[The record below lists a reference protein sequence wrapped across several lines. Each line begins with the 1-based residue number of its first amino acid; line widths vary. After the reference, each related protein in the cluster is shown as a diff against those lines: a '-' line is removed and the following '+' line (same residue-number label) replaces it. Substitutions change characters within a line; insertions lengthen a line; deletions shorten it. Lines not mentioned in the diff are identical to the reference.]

1 MKRLLLSVLTFL
13 ALVSADG
20 IAAAQPQGTQGAAP
34 APQGQQPQQGG
45 TAPAPGSREAMWYA
59 PTAEDWAKPVL
70 IKFQRTWEDAVAVS
84 KETGRPILVCVNM
97 DGEIASE
104 HYAGVRYRQPEI
116 AKLYEPYVSVIAS
129 VYRHNPRD
137 HDEQGNRILCP
148 RFGCVTCGE
157 HIAMEPIVY
166 EKFLDGRRIAPRHV
180 MVELDGTEVYDV
192 FYAFDTASV
201 FKAIGDGIANRKTPI
216 PPVLRGDVAL
226 VDKVKSRDVDDRRA
240 VEEAFRSGDQKVR
253 DELLAAALANPQAA
267 PTDLVRLAV
276 FGLDADQARKGRLA
290 LADAQAPEA
299 ADLIGE
305 TLRAPLESGER
316 EALLVALDRLAPQSA
331 RARSLAVVHRGV
343 ARRSETVD
351 VDSWAKALEGGASYA
366 AAAEKSAVL
375 DQVDTKAKEA
385 AANPDDPAAQARLAE
400 ALLGQVS
407 EYLSTGARPGYGR
420 SGRQLERLM
429 IEDARAAALKAK
441 DLGARSWAVHGTL
454 AITAFQLGNY
464 DEAYKAAELA
474 MKEQPADPQGWA
486 AMQVLAIFAEA
497 RQEAI
502 VKAVR
507 AKQEWPGQ
515 WLTDVHATYSV
526 LLRHPQSRDVHVA
539 NHHDFLK
546 FFGGFEQANRSLDA
560 GLVRFPESWILHER
574 LRNRILEERG
584 VNGLESVYAKLLQEQ
599 PSNNMTWY
607 AAYASLVGAEFHR
620 RAGRMEQAVGSYDRA
635 IALYDR
641 CIAENA
647 ESKPNADHY
656 AAIALAGK
664 ARLALE
670 EGRLER
676 ALELS
681 LAGIARR
688 PEATATLDGLNI
700 SPADTARMLR
710 TKLREAQLEEQL
722 KQLQSVLDGLDPE
735 LLELPAYERE
745 GAPPQRGQGRRA
757 RRNG

>member
-1 MKRLLLSVLTFL
+1 MKHLLLPVLTFL
-13 ALVSADG
+13 ALATAVVPTR
-20 IAAAQPQGTQGAAP
+20 AQQQGTQGG
-34 APQGQQPQQGG
+34 QVQQPQPGAA
-45 TAPAPGSREAMWYA
+45 APAPGSREAMWYA

-166 EKFLDGRRIAPRHV
+166 EKFLDGRRIAPRHI
-180 MVELDGTEVYDV
+180 MVELDGAEVYDV

-201 FKAIGDGIANRKTPI
+201 FKAIGDGITNRTTPI

-240 VEEAFRSGDQKVR
+240 VEEAFRTGDSKVR

-267 PTDLVRLAV
+267 PTDLLRLAV
-276 FGLDADQARKGRLA
+276 FGLDADQGRKARLA

-305 TLRAPLESGER
+305 TLRAPLETAER
-316 EALLVALDRLAPQSA
+316 EALLAALDRLAPQSA

-343 ARRSETVD
+343 ARRSEAVD
-351 VDSWAKALEGGASYA
+351 VDGWAKALEGGASYA
-366 AAAEKSAVL
+366 AAAEEVAASDK
-375 DQVDTKAKEA
+375 VDRKAKEA
-385 AANPDDPAAQARLAE
+385 SAKPDDPAAQAGLAE
-400 ALLGQVS
+400 ALLAQVS
-407 EYLSTGARPGYGR
+407 EYLSTGARPGFGR

-429 IEDARAAALKAK
+429 VEDARAAARKAESM
-441 DLGARSWAVHGTL
+441 GAKGWAVHGTL

-474 MKEQPADPQGWA
+474 MQEQPADPQGWA
-486 AMQVLAIFAEA
+486 AMQVVAIFAEA

-515 WLTDVHATYSV
+515 WLTDVHAAYSV
-526 LLRHPQSRDVHVA
+526 LLRHPQSKDVHVA
-539 NHHDFLK
+539 NHFDFLK

-560 GLVRFPESWILHER
+560 GLKRFPESWVLHER

-584 VNGLESVYAKLLQEQ
+584 VNGLESVYAKLLEEQ

-607 AAYASLVGAEFHR
+607 AAYAALVGAEFHR
-620 RAGRMEQAVGSYDRA
+620 RSGRMEQAVGSYDRA
-635 IALYDR
+635 LALYDR
-641 CIAENA
+641 CTAENA
-647 ESKPNADHY
+647 DSKANSDHY
-656 AAIALAGK
+656 AALALAGK

-670 EGRLER
+670 AGDLDR

-681 LAGIARR
+681 LAGISRK

-710 TKLREAQLEEQL
+710 TKLREAQREEQL
-722 KQLQSVLDGLDPE
+722 KQLQAVLDALDPE

-745 GAPPQRGQGRRA
+745 GAPPQRGQGRRQ